1 MRKNISSWF
10 AHSIA
15 FVAAFQ
21 SLLGCQILNLRQ
33 DAPQPVNETP
43 GIQVSILPP
52 MTVTPTPACLPVAGV
67 DMEITPL
74 SSDSVHI
81 EVTGL
86 SPHEQ
91 VMIIIFSEPIEDRT
105 FRIEETPVEVAD
117 ENGKFESTQ
126 KGLVDFNTGA
136 PVKDWQIQIIHS
148 KGVAC
153 ASVSLP

>member
-1 MRKNISSWF
+1 MRKNIVSWF

-15 FVAAFQ
+15 LIIAFQ
-21 SLLGCQILNLRQ
+21 SLFGCQVFNLKQ
-33 DAPQPVNETP
+33 DVPQSVSVTP
-43 GIQVSILPP
+43 DIQISILPP
-52 MTVTPTPACLPVAGV
+52 MTMMPTPACVSVAGV
-67 DMEITPL
+67 DMEVIPL
-74 SSDSVHI
+74 SSKSAHI

-91 VMIIIFSEPIEDRT
+91 VLIVIFSEPIAGRT

-126 KGLVDFNTGA
+126 EGLVDFSTGA

-153 ASVSLP
+153 ASVILP